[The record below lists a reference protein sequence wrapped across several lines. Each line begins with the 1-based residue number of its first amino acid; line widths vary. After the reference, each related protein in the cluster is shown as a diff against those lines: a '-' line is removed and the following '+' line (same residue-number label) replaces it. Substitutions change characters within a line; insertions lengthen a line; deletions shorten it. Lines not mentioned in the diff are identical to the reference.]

1 MLPVMPSLSRIRR
14 QQILRA
20 AEGYLELEMPRQ
32 ALESLS
38 RLAEEEFSPIA
49 WLLKGES
56 LRALGECEAAIV
68 PLRKAAD
75 EAPSD
80 MHVWLALGWC
90 YKRIGRLD
98 MAIESLEEALEAAPN
113 EAIIHYNL
121 ACYWSLAG
129 NKRQAILFL
138 GQALEIDP
146 SYRDKISGET
156 DFDAIRQDPQFR
168 MIASVIV

>member
-1 MLPVMPSLSRIRR
+1 MPSLSRIRR

-32 ALESLS
+32 ALDSLS
-38 RLAEEEFSPIA
+38 RLAEEEFNPIA

-98 MAIESLEEALEAAPN
+98 KAIESLEEALEAAPN

-146 SYRDKISGET
+146 NYRDKISDET

-168 MIASVIV
+168 MITSVIV